1 MFAVLYVRNGF
12 WHVKLDERSSR
23 LTTFNT
29 PFGRY
34 RYKRMPFGISSA
46 PEVFHKKMHQLIEGL
61 DGIEVVA
68 DDFVVVGYG
77 RTSEEANLDHDQRLR
92 TFLERCRE
100 RGEKL
105 NIDKFTL
112 RQREVRFIGHIAT
125 ADGLCVDP
133 AKVKAIVDMPIPT
146 DVVGVQRLLGLA
158 QYLAKFMP
166 HLSDITKP
174 LRDLTR
180 QHCEWMWHTTQQ
192 AAVDELKKAVTSA
205 PVLRY
210 YDLKEEVTIQCDA
223 SQSVL
228 GAALLQNGQPVAY
241 ASRALTSAETRYA
254 QIEKELLSIVF
265 ACDRFEAYIYGRDN
279 VHVEMD
285 HKPLESIVVK
295 PLNCAPKRLQRMLL
309 RLQKYT
315 LDIKYKKGAYMYL
328 ADTLSRAY
336 LQDVNACETEH
347 DLEEVDHRQ
356 SLLVTNERW
365 QQLDHASAEGSVTQK
380 LVETILKGWPDKRAD
395 VPESIRPYYDSIDEL
410 TVQGNL
416 VSKGQQLV
424 VPITK

>member
-1 MFAVLYVRNGF
+1 MDKLDGRDNEERRPIENMFGPEREHYQLPTIEDIATRLHGAKVFTVLDVRNGF
-12 WHVKLDERSSR
+12 WHVKLDERSSC

-29 PFGRY
+29 PYGCY
-34 RYKRMPFGISSA
+34 RHKRMPFGISSA
-46 PEVFHKKMHQLIEGL
+46 PEVFQKKMHQLIEGL

-77 RTSEEANLDHDQRLR
+77 RTVEEANLDHDQRLR

-100 RGEKL
+100 RGVKL

-146 DVVGVQRLLGLA
+146 DVAGVQRLLGLA

-180 QHCEWMWHTTQQ
+180 QDCEWMWHTTQQ
-192 AAVDELKKAVTSA
+192 AAVDELKKAVISA

-223 SQSVL
+223 SQSGL
-228 GAALLQNGQPVAY
+228 GAAFLQNGQPVAY

-279 VHVEMD
+279 VHVETD
-285 HKPLESIVVK
+285 HKSLESIVVK

-356 SLLVTNERW
+356 SLPVTNKRW
-365 QQLDHASAEGSVTQK
+365 
-380 LVETILKGWPDKRAD
+380 
-395 VPESIRPYYDSIDEL
+395 
-410 TVQGNL
+410 
-416 VSKGQQLV
+416 
-424 VPITK
+424 

>member
-1 MFAVLYVRNGF
+1 M
-12 WHVKLDERSSR
+12 
-23 LTTFNT
+23 
-29 PFGRY
+29 Y
-34 RYKRMPFGISSA
+34 R
-46 PEVFHKKMHQLIEGL
+46 
-61 DGIEVVA
+61 D
-68 DDFVVVGYG
+68 
-77 RTSEEANLDHDQRLR
+77 
-92 TFLERCRE
+92 
-100 RGEKL
+100 
-105 NIDKFTL
+105 
-112 RQREVRFIGHIAT
+112 
-125 ADGLCVDP
+125 
-133 AKVKAIVDMPIPT
+133 
-146 DVVGVQRLLGLA
+146 LGLA

-180 QHCEWMWHTTQQ
+180 QDCEWMWHTTQQ

-223 SQSVL
+223 SQSGL

-279 VHVEMD
+279 VHVETD

-315 LDIKYKKGAYMYL
+315 VQERCLYVFGRYVEQSVFTRCQRMRNRTRSRRSGPQTVTSGHKRTMATTRSRVRRRQRDSETGRNDTERL
-328 ADTLSRAY
+328 A
-336 LQDVNACETEH
+336 
-347 DLEEVDHRQ
+347 RQ
-356 SLLVTNERW
+356 T
-365 QQLDHASAEGSVTQK
+365 T
-380 LVETILKGWPDKRAD
+380 D
-395 VPESIRPYYDSIDEL
+395 VPESIRPYYDSRDEL

-416 VSKGQQLV
+416 VFKGQQLV
-424 VPITK
+424 VPVAVRSQLMAVAHASHIGIEGCIRRLRDCLYWPRMTTQMKDYVSKCDICASHRSAPPRESLRQHDFAARPWSKVGADLCELQGRTLLVICDYYSNFIEVARLQTVTIHAALYES